1 MNEMQ
6 ISLAGPAE
14 ALDFVNRVEKYPYHM
29 DLCCGSRMVDAK
41 SILGILYL
49 GFGHVVVLRVH
60 SDECAA
66 LRRDIQKYLA
76 A

>member
-14 ALDFVNRVEKYPYHM
+14 ALDFVSRVEKYPYNM
-29 DLCCGSRMVDAK
+29 DLCCGSAVVDAK

-49 GFGHVVVLRVH
+49 GFDHVVVLRVYA
-60 SDECAA
+60 EQCGA
-66 LRRDIQKYLA
+66 LRHDIQKYLA
-76 A
+76 P